1 MTKRTV
7 PFLITAFWWTLLS
20 LLVICAIVISL
31 ARELTP
37 NAYKYR
43 ADVDQYLSQLTGL
56 QVESEALSADWPGLA
71 PEVEVK
77 GVRVA
82 DRDGNVIATFERLFL
97 QIDLLSSLWN
107 GALTTRSGEISGLD
121 FSLQQRADGLWFSA
135 DSGGSTEGADVK
147 QFLNSLFR
155 AKSLTLRDSTIRLI
169 TRNNVELPLVIAVA
183 DIQAHRTGNTIEAEL
198 LVGRLARQVSF
209 LADFEGLPWSPKFDG
224 EAYLDIRNQVIDDDV
239 KALALE
245 SRIFSGELNL
255 TEDLA
260 IGGQLWVDW
269 GSIDQ
274 VRAQGEMS
282 FSYIPLPASWEQFSL
297 HTVRADLA
305 MQWDGQRVSR
315 LLVENAAF
323 HLNEDA
329 YTLPTILVEG
339 ELTGPGAFIQVDI
352 PTVNLADTAKAIARL
367 PSSKLTEVFAT
378 LNPTGTLRDVSV
390 KLPFASPIDAAF
402 SAELDVV
409 NVEAWGGAPA
419 VTNLSGSLVA
429 TALSGYVDIRA
440 TNFTMA
446 FPTIYDAAFETDQ
459 ASGRVFWQVDTS
471 IDRVQ
476 VGASDLQMLGP
487 MGVMSGAFYLDGLT
501 KPVENVTSKLTLQ
514 IGLDH
519 SQVAWHER
527 LVPFIV
533 SPGLRDWLD
542 SALVAGDIAE
552 ADFVM
557 LAELGNDCSSCN
569 VVQLKVDA
577 QNATLNYL
585 EGWPAISH
593 VNGRVIL
600 DNSVVTADIQPL
612 SYLGGNLVVE
622 KVYLEPNH
630 RGVMALEVDVLTA
643 GESGEIIGAFQQT
656 PVWENIAGT
665 LGSWQL
671 AGGVDAEVS
680 IRSELSP
687 GATPE
692 ILIDAELNGVDL
704 RIDDVGLSIADLT
717 GRVESDLYSLESTDL
732 QGFFYSDPLALRLSG
747 NLDDLSLDFNT
758 SATINELADWVGQ
771 PLDLFG
777 VGTTDFNGS
786 FSLRK
791 ELPPRV
797 IVESKLVGVAVDLP
811 DRWSKTAAEE
821 TPFRVTIPFYENGYT
836 VQIDYRDDF
845 RSKMEIAGGSLRQLI
860 ISLGKLDSELHE
872 PRADIWLSAELDYLD
887 PNRFLDWFGRKQ
899 TNFGG
904 GGESV
909 SGLTIGAAARTNQL
923 RLADDILLTEVEGIA
938 SRESM
943 AWQFD
948 ASANEFSGGVR
959 IADGDQPWE
968 LNLDYLKLPAI
979 NTSGGGAQGGR
990 QQAIS
995 PMMLHRLPEL
1005 NARVDDLSVDGQ
1017 DYGRWEFNTRRLDDG
1032 FRLQDISGEYGGLT
1046 VEPSASGPLW
1056 IEWRERQEGNSTA
1069 MNLRMETANF
1079 AQLREEMDW
1088 AIPIAAEQSELT
1100 LRSSWFG
1107 NPFDFDLLTAAADV
1121 EFSLTRGKLET
1132 TSASTDA
1139 MRLFN
1144 LFNFN
1149 TWARR
1154 LQLDFS
1160 DLEKGGISFDEL
1172 SGRFILDVGHLS
1184 VVTPVELDS
1193 PSSRFVMTGT
1203 ADLNENTV
1211 DSRLN
1216 VTLPVGNNVA
1226 WITAIA
1232 VSLPAAAGVFLAGQL
1247 FEEQVDQLST
1257 LSYKVSGSIDEPDV
1271 SFERFFGKNEER

>member
-1 MTKRTV
+1 V
-7 PFLITAFWWTLLS
+7 
-20 LLVICAIVISL
+20 VISL

-43 ADVDQYLSQLTGL
+43 AELDSYLSKVTGL
-56 QVESEALSADWPGLA
+56 EVQSDSLSAAWPGLA
-71 PEVEVK
+71 PEVEVR
-77 GVRVA
+77 GVRVV
-82 DRDGNVIATFERLFL
+82 DRNGEVIATFERLFL

-107 GALTTRSGEISGLD
+107 GALTTRSGEIVGLD
-121 FSLQQRADGLWFSA
+121 FSLQQRPDGLWFSKDNTEA
-135 DSGGSTEGADVK
+135 TEGSDVK

-155 AKSLTLRDSTIRLI
+155 ANSLTLRDSTVRLI
-169 TRNNVELPLVIAVA
+169 TRNNVEFPLVIAVA
-183 DIQAHRTGNTIEAEL
+183 DIQSHRTGNTIEAEL
-198 LVGRLARQVSF
+198 LVGRLARQVHF
-209 LADFEGLPWSPKFDG
+209 LADFEGLPWSPKFEG
-224 EAYLDIRNQVIDDDV
+224 EAYLDIRNQVIDDDI

-245 SRIFSGELNL
+245 SSIFSGELNL
-255 TEDLA
+255 SEDLA
-260 IGGQLWVDW
+260 IGGQLWVAWD
-269 GSIDQ
+269 SIDQ

-282 FSYIPLPASWEQFSL
+282 FSYIPLPSSWEQFSL
-297 HTVRADLA
+297 HSVRTDLA

-315 LLVENAAF
+315 LLVENAEF
-323 HLNEDA
+323 HLNENA
-329 YTLPTILVEG
+329 YSLPTILIEG
-339 ELTGPGAFIQVDI
+339 ELTGQQAFLQLDI
-352 PTVNLADTAKAIARL
+352 PEVDLAATAEAIAKL
-367 PSSKLTEVFAT
+367 PASKLTEVFAT
-378 LNPTGTLRDVSV
+378 LNPSGTLRDLSV
-390 KLPFASPIDAAF
+390 KVPFASPIDTSIAAK
-402 SAELDVV
+402 LDVV
-409 NVEAWGGAPA
+409 NVDAWGGAPA
-419 VTNLSGSLVA
+419 VTSLSGNLVA
-429 TALSGYVDIRA
+429 TALSGYVEIRA
-440 TNFTMA
+440 TDFTMA

-459 ASGRVFWQVDTS
+459 ATGRVYWQVDTS
-471 IDRVQ
+471 FDRVQ
-476 VGASDLQMLGP
+476 VGANDLQMLGP

-501 KPVENVTSKLTLQ
+501 KPIDNVKSKLTLQ

-557 LAELGNDCSSCN
+557 LAELGNTCSSCN

-577 QNATLNYL
+577 KNTTLNYL
-585 EGWPAISH
+585 DGWPAIEGL
-593 VNGRVIL
+593 NGRVIL
-600 DNSVVTADIQPL
+600 DNNQVTANIEPL
-612 SYLGGNLVVE
+612 SYLGGSVVVE
-622 KVYLEPNH
+622 KVYLEPNN
-630 RGVMALEVDVLTA
+630 RGVMELEVDAITV
-643 GESGEIIGAFQQT
+643 GESGDIIRSFQQT
-656 PVWENIAGT
+656 PVWSNIASN
-665 LGSWQL
+665 LGSWQF

-680 IRSELSP
+680 IRSELSS
-687 GATPE
+687 GVTPQ

-704 RIDDVGLSIADLT
+704 RIDEVGLSIADLT
-717 GRVESDLYSLESTDL
+717 GRVESDLYTLQSSDLE
-732 QGFFYSDPLALRLSG
+732 GVFYNDPLALRLSG
-747 NLDDLSLDFNT
+747 NLDDLSLGFNT
-758 SATINELADWVGQ
+758 TATIIELADWVGQ

-777 VGTTDFNGS
+777 VGTADLNGS
-786 FSLRK
+786 FSLRRDA
-791 ELPPRV
+791 PPRV
-797 IVESKLVGVAVDLP
+797 IVQSNLVGVAVDLP

-821 TPFRVTIPFYENGYT
+821 TPFRVTIPFYQNGYT

-845 RSKMEIAGGSLRQLI
+845 RSKMEIAGGSLKQLA
-860 ISLGKLDSELHE
+860 ISLGQLESELHE

-904 GGESV
+904 DSEAV

-923 RLADDILLTEVEGIA
+923 RLADDILLTAVEGVA
-938 SRESM
+938 TRQAA

-948 ASANEFSGGVR
+948 ANANEFSGGVR
-959 IADGDQPWE
+959 IPDADQPWE

-979 NTSGGGAQGGR
+979 TASNEDAQAQR
-990 QQAIS
+990 QETVS
-995 PMMLHRLPEL
+995 PMDLRRLPEL
-1005 NARVDDLSVDGQ
+1005 NARVDDLSVGGE
-1017 DYGRWEFNTRRLDDG
+1017 DYGRWQFKTRKLDDG
-1032 FRLQDISGEYGGLT
+1032 FRLEDISGEYGSLSI
-1046 VEPSASGPLW
+1046 EPAANEPLW
-1056 IEWRERQEGNSTA
+1056 IEWRERGDGNSTA
-1069 MNLRMETANF
+1069 MNLRMVTTNF
-1079 AQLREEMDW
+1079 GQLRSEMDW
-1088 AIPIAAEQSELT
+1088 EIPIAAEQSELA

-1107 NPFDFDLLTAAADV
+1107 DPLDFDLLTAAADV
-1121 EFSLTRGKLET
+1121 EFSLSRGKLET

-1257 LSYKVSGSIDEPDV
+1257 LSYKVDGSIDEPNV
-1271 SFERFFGKNEER
+1271 TFERFFGKNEEK